1 MLSPGLL
8 LAGRYRIDSFIGASE
23 LGEVYGATDMTGGR
37 ECAVKLLPLALKH
50 VPNAWNAFQDL
61 ARSVAALDADAVVRI
76 SDFAWDTATGRPFV
90 VSERIGFP
98 SVAALVAGQG
108 PIQPTIWAR
117 ALEAFARSLDAA
129 AGSAIFH
136 GDLKPHNLFF
146 SPEHAGW
153 ARISDFGMALL
164 RAACP
169 PPSGVASLGW
179 ASVEQSRG
187 ESPSRAADIF
197 ALGLVT
203 FYALTGRHYS
213 AAMWLA
219 TPDPTTVLAELALP
233 VTSAQGHAEAQGGV
247 LPAALDPWF
256 EQALNPSPWQRFTS
270 AGEAARVF
278 AELVEQLDRPAI
290 VAPARDTSS
299 GVAAA
304 VAAPLLFQELP
315 KPSVRAS
322 AASAAASVGHGEAPL
337 SSRPPGFSAPRA
349 TTTEH
354 VAGLPA
360 KPPVALLAA
369 AGAGLL
375 LLLALAAFAVSRLLS
390 HSEASPAIS
399 AAPSASLPSAG
410 DAAKHTSPES
420 ANSGAPA
427 ESAQAAPKTG
437 ASFVCAP
444 VSCEWIVCDGE
455 NVKKGQLELSL
466 PPGKH
471 SCSASRY
478 GYRTAVTEFQI
489 EAGKST
495 RVLFELLRAKAA
507 TSAPAKATTTASKA
521 KIGAETS
528 KQGAASKTTKTAKPA
543 ASSKTTKGR

>member
-1 MLSPGLL
+1 
-8 LAGRYRIDSFIGASE
+8 
-23 LGEVYGATDMTGGR
+23 MTGGR

-50 VPNAWNAFQDL
+50 APNAWNAFQDL

-76 SDFAWDTATGRPFV
+76 SDFALDSASGRPFV

-98 SVAALVAGQG
+98 SVAALVVGHG
-108 PIQPTIWAR
+108 PVPPALWAQ
-117 ALEAFARSLDAA
+117 ALDAFARSLDAA
-129 AGSAIFH
+129 AGSSIFH

-164 RAACP
+164 RGACA

-187 ESPSRAADIF
+187 EPPSRAADIF
-197 ALGLVT
+197 ALGLIT

-233 VTSAQGHAEAQGGV
+233 LASAQAHAAAQGGT

-256 EQALNPSPWQRFTS
+256 ARALNPSPSQRFAS
-270 AGEAARVF
+270 AGEATRVF
-278 AELVEQLDRPAI
+278 ADLVEQLDRPAI

-304 VAAPLLFQELP
+304 VAAPLLFQDLP
-315 KPSVRAS
+315 KPSARAS
-322 AASAAASVGHGEAPL
+322 SPGPSAASVGHGEAPL

-349 TTTEH
+349 ATTEH

-375 LLLALAAFAVSRLLS
+375 SLLALAAFAVSRLLS
-390 HSEASPAIS
+390 PSSEVPLPAVS
-399 AAPSASLPSAG
+399 AAPSALSPSASEPATHG
-410 DAAKHTSPES
+410 S
-420 ANSGAPA
+420 AEPSIPTGTA

-437 ASFVCAP
+437 ATFVCAP

-466 PPGKH
+466 PSGKH

-478 GYRTAVTEFQI
+478 GYRTAVTEFQV

-507 TSAPAKATTTASKA
+507 APAPAKSTSAASKA
-521 KIGAETS
+521 KIGAETT
-528 KQGAASKTTKTAKPA
+528 KKGAASKTTKTAKPA
-543 ASSKTTKGR
+543 ASSKSTKGR